1 MADPFV
7 YRLRVRFAE
16 CDPQKVAFN
25 AHFGLYIDL
34 AVFEF
39 MRVLGFSETLVKGPL
54 DYQVVKQAVEWKGP
68 ARFDQVVEVSV
79 WAKQLG
85 TTSFV
90 IATEFRIG
98 GNDALIAAGETIYV
112 LVDAATLKKT
122 PLPADFRKALEQGA
136 PGLCVDH
143 ANCTPTRRSS
153 SSRALGSGS

>member
-1 MADPFV
+1 MANPFV
-7 YRLRVRFAE
+7 YRLRVRFCE

-25 AHFGLYIDL
+25 AHFALYIDL

-39 MRVLGFSETLVKGPL
+39 MRTMGFGESLVKGPL
-54 DYQVVKQAVEWKGP
+54 DYQVVKQAVEWKAP

-90 IATEFRIG
+90 IATEFRIAE
-98 GNDALIAAGETIYV
+98 NNASIAIGETVYV
-112 LVDAATLKKT
+112 LVDAATLTKT
-122 PLPADFRKALEQGA
+122 PLPAEFRKALEQGL

-143 ANCTPTRRSS
+143 ANSTPQ
-153 SSRALGSGS
+153 SRGRNS